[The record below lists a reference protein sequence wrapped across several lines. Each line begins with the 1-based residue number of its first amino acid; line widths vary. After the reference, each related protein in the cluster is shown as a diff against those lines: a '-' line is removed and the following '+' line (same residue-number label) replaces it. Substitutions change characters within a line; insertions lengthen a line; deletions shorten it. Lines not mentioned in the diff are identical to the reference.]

1 MRSIL
6 MSILLLGS
14 FTVGAAPFD
23 GYDVVLLAGQSNM
36 VGALGPV
43 SAELDATHA
52 RVKQYGFNA
61 QAVSAASQ
69 PLDHV
74 DELVNVVGPG
84 LEIGKGLVG
93 TLTTGR
99 QLLLV
104 PAADGGT
111 AFGTGY
117 WQVGG
122 TGAINAIARAN
133 AAMALP
139 GGVNRFVGIA
149 WHQGESDAAMSQ
161 ATYAGHLDA
170 LIAAF
175 RSGIAGAIGAPFV
188 AGKVPAGSALY
199 GAGVN
204 AAIVAM
210 PSRVTG
216 TAVVDTSDLA
226 RGGDNV
232 HLTASSARTLGQ
244 RYAASLMALMQ

>member
-1 MRSIL
+1 MRFFV
-6 MSILLLGS
+6 MAILL
-14 FTVGAAPFD
+14 FGAFNVSAVPFA
-23 GYDVVLLAGQSNM
+23 GYDVVLLVGQSNM

-43 SAELDATHA
+43 SSELDAA
-52 RVKQYGFNA
+52 DERVKQCGFNG
-61 QAVSAASQ
+61 QTVVAATQ

-74 DELVNVVGPG
+74 DELANVVGPG
-84 LEIGKGLVG
+84 LEIGKGLLS
-93 TLTTGR
+93 TLTPGR
-99 QLLLV
+99 RILLV

-122 TGAINAIARAN
+122 TGYTNARNRAN

-149 WHQGESDAAMSQ
+149 WHQGESDASMTE
-161 ATYAGHLDA
+161 ATYAAHLDA

-175 RSGIAGAIGAPFV
+175 RTNIAGATDAPFV
-188 AGKVPAGSALY
+188 AGKVPSGSALY

-204 AAIVAM
+204 AAIVEL
-210 PSRVTG
+210 PSRVAG
-216 TAVVDTSDLA
+216 TAVVETSDLA

-232 HLTASSARTLGQ
+232 HLTAVSARTLGQ
-244 RYAASLMALMQ
+244 RYASALLVLMQ